1 MITIAIPIET
11 IDGDPFQWSPEEGSD
26 AIDWFIGIQSER
38 SLVRYASLIHPSEY
52 GGLEVPK
59 QTSFNRSFVSHSL
72 GSFISAIR
80 ELVLFATCFQCFYF
94 SLLSLPAIK
103 HAGALD
109 AGIPARAACG
119 VIPAH
124 NVLVKPKRI
133 RLTTDELWAL
143 SLLLS
148 GLTDFDGSLLSLSSS
163 AAFPPSEPLRVPPS
177 PFQPLPAP
185 PSPSEPLLAPPGLA
199 NSRVLMRWGSDLTFT
214 SPLPRRAVDR
224 TNRLWIQKAER
235 LNLFCFVSS
244 LCLSLLLIFL
254 SFFFLWHPLASRAS
268 QQVLV
273 MIIST
278 DCYHFSEMLRL
289 TSLLHRLGKAWL
301 GESWHVASK
310 VIFIAHD
317 YVAPDD

>member
-148 GLTDFDGSLLSLSSS
+148 GLTDFDGSLLSLSPS
-163 AAFPPSEPLRVPPS
+163 AAFPPSEPLRAPPS

-185 PSPSEPLLAPPGLA
+185 PSPSWHRQDSQTVASWWDEAPTWHSHLRFPGGLLIALIDFGYKKL
-199 NSRVLMRWGSDLTFT
+199 SDWIYSVLFLLSVSLFFWFFSLFFFCDTH
-214 SPLPRRAVDR
+214 SP
-224 TNRLWIQKAER
+224 AER
-235 LNLFCFVSS
+235 PNK
-244 LCLSLLLIFL
+244 
-254 SFFFLWHPLASRAS
+254 
-268 QQVLV
+268 
-273 MIIST
+273 
-278 DCYHFSEMLRL
+278 FS
-289 TSLLHRLGKAWL
+289 
-301 GESWHVASK
+301 
-310 VIFIAHD
+310 
-317 YVAPDD
+317 